1 LLFQTKQLLFTGNHS
16 TVQTKH
22 STVQTKHSTVRV
34 KHSTEKSLHTTENRL
49 QSIIQGNQVSIQIKQ
64 LSETRKQSALSPK
77 KLLLYAT
84 ENGSNNNSLFIYSVV
99 FHHKT
104 KSKGR
109 YINKMNAY
117 QKAKLL
123 MVKGIIQLCD
133 EFPAIVSLVVAFQ
146 TAVTALKAKVAEIE
160 ETAELS
166 SLSLA
171 GITADKR
178 NFKETVCQMTAD
190 IAGMIYAY
198 AVETSN
204 ITLKEEV
211 NLTISRL
218 KRKSDTELVL
228 ICQAIH
234 DRGFENKDALVDYG
248 VTTEMLTALQTA
260 IDDYAAASPKP
271 RTAIGKRKTRKE
283 IIKQLFKELDA
294 ILNERM
300 DALMGKFRTTHPEF
314 YQTYFNLREIVD
326 PSTTTTTLKGTITDS
341 ADATPIKNATVT
353 VVELGKTA
361 QTDSAGKYS
370 IKPIEH
376 GKYTVKIEKDG
387 YQTFEDDEIE
397 IKMGDIG
404 HLDVSLVNS

>member
-1 LLFQTKQLLFTGNHS
+1 MKTRATHRLRQEIVYSNQAIIL
-16 TVQTKH
+16 KH
-22 STVQTKHSTVRV
+22 KA
-34 KHSTEKSLHTTENRL
+34 NRFI
-49 QSIIQGNQVSIQIKQ
+49 SKEIVA
-64 LSETRKQSALSPK
+64 SAS
-77 KLLLYAT
+77 

-99 FHHKT
+99 FRHKT

-109 YINKMNAY
+109 YIKKMNAY

-123 MVKGIIQLCD
+123 MVKAIIMFCD
-133 EFPAIVSLVVAFQ
+133 ENSAIVALVAAFQ

-160 ETAELS
+160 ESVELVS
-166 SLSLA
+166 ASIA
-171 GITADKR
+171 GITVDKV
-178 NFKETVCQMTAD
+178 NLKQTLSQLTAD
-190 IAGMIYAY
+190 IAGMIYAF
-198 AVETSN
+198 ASANSN
-204 ITLKEEV
+204 NTLKQEV
-211 NLTISRL
+211 NTTIAKL
-218 KRKSDTELVL
+218 LRKPDAELVAV
-228 ICQAIH
+228 CQVIH
-234 DRGFENKDALVDYG
+234 DRAVEHKDALEDYG

-283 IIKQLFKELDA
+283 IIKQLFRELDA

-300 DALMGKFRTTHPEF
+300 DALMGKFRITHPEF

-341 ADATPIKNATVT
+341 ADATPIKNATIT
-353 VVELGKTA
+353 VVELSKTA
-361 QTDSAGKYS
+361 KTDSSGEYS

-376 GKYTVKIEKDG
+376 GKYTVKIEKEG

-397 IKMGDIG
+397 IKMGDIR

>member
-1 LLFQTKQLLFTGNHS
+1 M
-16 TVQTKH
+16 KH
-22 STVQTKHSTVRV
+22 STVQTKHSTENSLHTTEKRLQTTE
-34 KHSTEKSLHTTENRL
+34 KLLHTAEKSLHTTENRL
-49 QSIIQGNQVSIQIKQ
+49 QGIIQGNQALIQTKQ

-99 FHHKT
+99 FRHKT

-178 NFKETVCQMTAD
+178 NFKEIVCQLTVD
-190 IAGMIYAY
+190 IAGMISAY
-198 AVETSN
+198 AVETSK

-234 DRGFENKDALVDYG
+234 DRAVEHKDALEDYG
-248 VTTEMLTALQTA
+248 VTVGMTTALQTA

-300 DALMGKFRTTHPEF
+300 DALMGKFRITHPEF

-341 ADATPIKNATVT
+341 SDATPLKNATIT
-353 VVELGKTA
+353 VVELSKTA
-361 QTDSAGKYS
+361 KTDSSGEYS

-376 GKYTVKIEKDG
+376 GKYTVTITKDG

-397 IKMGDIG
+397 IKMGDIR
-404 HLDVSLVNS
+404 HLDVGLVSS